1 MILKLNN
8 MRVLFLQ
15 ETDWVDKTV
24 GQHHHLAEMLSLRGH
39 EVRAIDFDLFWQK
52 KGSKGLISRR
62 EVFPDVS
69 KTHEGSK
76 VTVIRPS
83 IVRIPVVDYISLVIS
98 HKKEIDRQ
106 IKEFAP
112 DVVIGFSILN
122 SYMARKAAH
131 RNGIPFVYYWID
143 VLHDII
149 PLIVFRSFGKMM
161 VKRTLKKS
169 DRVLSI
175 NEALR
180 DVTVDLGAPP
190 NKSHVVRAGV
200 DYQPLDNRVS
210 QKMRDEC
217 GFERE
222 DIVLFFVGWM
232 YHFAGLKEVLL
243 RMAEIENPRLK
254 ALIVGEG
261 DAFEDL
267 KRIRR
272 EHNLEK
278 RVVFTGKKPY
288 HDIPSFIAASDICLL
303 PAYPK
308 EKIMQDIV
316 PIKIYEYMAMKKP
329 VLVTRLPGVMREF
342 GNGNGVIYVERP
354 EDVIGKA
361 LELVES
367 GIVAEEA
374 SKARKFVQDMS
385 WDKITDKFE
394 EILEEAAKEKRG

>member
-1 MILKLNN
+1 

-39 EVRAIDFDLFWQK
+39 EVRAIDFDLFWRK
-52 KGSKGLISRR
+52 KNRKGLLTRR
-62 EVFPDVS
+62 EIFPDVS
-69 KTHEGSK
+69 KTHEGGK
-76 VTVIRPS
+76 VTVIRPG
-83 IVRIPVVDYISLVIS
+83 IFRAPIFDYISLVIL
-98 HKKEIDRQ
+98 HKREIDRQ

-112 DVVIGFSILN
+112 DVIIGFSILN
-122 SYMARKAAH
+122 SYMGRRAAAKKS
-131 RNGIPFVYYWID
+131 IPFIYYWID

-149 PLIVFRSFGKMM
+149 PLKPFRSFGKMV
-161 VKRTLKKS
+161 VKRTLKNS
-169 DRVLSI
+169 DRILSI

-180 DVTVDLGAPP
+180 DVTVGLGAPP
-190 NKSHVVRAGV
+190 GKSHVVRAGV
-200 DYQPLDNRVS
+200 DYQPLEESVGQRLRS
-210 QKMRDEC
+210 KH

-288 HDIPSFIAASDICLL
+288 HDIPSFIAAADICLL
-303 PAYPK
+303 PAYPE

-342 GNGNGVIYVERP
+342 GHGNGVIYVERP
-354 EDVIGKA
+354 EDVVGKA

-367 GIVAEEA
+367 GMVEEEA
-374 SKARKFVQDMS
+374 AKARNFVQDMS
-385 WDKITDKFE
+385 WDKITDRFE
-394 EILEEAAKEKRG
+394 EILEEAVKEKRG

>member
-1 MILKLNN
+1 

-52 KGSKGLISRR
+52 KNSKGLISRR
-62 EVFPDVS
+62 EIFPNVS
-69 KTHEGSK
+69 KTHEGGK
-76 VTVIRPS
+76 VTVIRPG
-83 IVRIPVVDYISLVIS
+83 IVRIPVIDYISLVIS

-106 IKEFAP
+106 IKEFTP
-112 DVVIGFSILN
+112 DVIIGFSILN
-122 SYMARKAAH
+122 SYMGRRAAAKKS
-131 RNGIPFVYYWID
+131 IPFIYYWID

-149 PLIVFRSFGKMM
+149 PLKLFRAFGKMV
-161 VKRTLKKS
+161 VKRTLRNS

-180 DVTVDLGAPP
+180 DVTVNLGAPP
-190 NKSHVVRAGV
+190 EKSYVVRAGV
-200 DYQPLDNRVS
+200 DYQPFEESVS
-210 QKMRDEC
+210 QRLRSEH
-217 GFERE
+217 GFEGE

-243 RMAEIENPRLK
+243 EMARVGDHRLK

-261 DAFEDL
+261 DAFEEL

-272 EHNLEK
+272 GYNLEK
-278 RVVFTGKKPY
+278 RVVFTGRKPY
-288 HDIPSFIAASDICLL
+288 HEIPSFIAASDICLL
-303 PAYPK
+303 PAYPE

-342 GNGNGVIYVERP
+342 GHGNGVIYVERP
-354 EDVIGKA
+354 EDVVGKA

-367 GIVAEEA
+367 GMVEEEA
-374 SKARKFVQDMS
+374 LKARKFVQDMS
-385 WDKITDKFE
+385 WENITDRFE
-394 EILEEAAKEKRG
+394 EILEEAIKEKRG